1 MPCAGRGAFQRGPWA
16 RRGEAIRRVPRLRGS
31 GRPAAP
37 HRRGRKSAL
46 KTNMTAAS
54 SMATSD
60 LRRAC
65 VRLDRNGP
73 LDVLSLRPL
82 GWFNAFAMLA
92 ALADLLILRPTVTF
106 LSRLAGQIGGNRWH
120 QLEPGQ

>member
-1 MPCAGRGAFQRGPWA
+1 
-16 RRGEAIRRVPRLRGS
+16 
-31 GRPAAP
+31 
-37 HRRGRKSAL
+37 
-46 KTNMTAAS
+46 MTAAS

-73 LDVLSLRPL
+73 LDLLSLRL
-82 GWFNAFAMLA
+82 FGWFNAFAMLA